1 MHYVCLM
8 LGVIYIYTYMELYMY
23 YISYDVIMRFICIH
37 WYYGI
42 YGGAMYDM
50 YVLYIYYMQ
59 SMCALVNKTSGA
71 SAGAIYVLILSRY
84 LFQ

>member
-1 MHYVCLM
+1 M
-8 LGVIYIYTYMELYMY
+8 LGVIYIYIYMELYMY

-42 YGGAMYDM
+42 YGGVMYDM

-59 SMCALVNKTSGA
+59 SM
-71 SAGAIYVLILSRY
+71 
-84 LFQ
+84 